1 MTDVTAPAAERCRKL
16 VRRSTVPR
24 QTAAALQGT
33 VPFGAGDCPRGCGDC
48 PRMVQVRLASAAV
61 AGGAGLW

>member
-33 VPFGAGDCPRGCGDC
+33 VPVAGT
-48 PRMVQVRLASAAV
+48 AAV
-61 AGGAGLW
+61 AWLGVAKPRLRGD